1 MDTGYSSRH
10 STESSDSRPGP
21 ATATTSGT
29 RAARAAARTLAP
41 ARSYRYNTV
50 TTWRLL

>member
-21 ATATTSGT
+21 ATTATSGS
-29 RAARAAARTLAP
+29 RAARTAARTLAP
-41 ARSYRYNTV
+41 ARSYRHNTV
-50 TTWRLL
+50 PT